1 MAGPKIIR
9 LKEGIYLQDRY
20 QLIRHLGSGS
30 MAEVWEA
37 EDERSRQRVAIKV
50 VAELLAPS
58 EQAHKRFQREMVAA
72 GRIHHPNVVA
82 LLGHGEVADGRPFLV
97 MEFMEGQTLGQY
109 LEQHPVLGGR
119 SVLILTDQILAGLE
133 EAHAQQIVH
142 RDIKPANILLA
153 RLPTGK
159 LQVKVLDFGVARV
172 LDFTDAD
179 AKLTRTGTM
188 LGSPRYMPFEL
199 ARGARTIDP
208 RSDVF
213 STGAVMYRALTGA
226 PPNQGEGL
234 GQMMLNILNHN
245 IPPLAPQR
253 PDLSPRMVA
262 CVECALGKLPE
273 DRFAGAAQ
281 MRAEVRALMQQPT

>member
-1 MAGPKIIR
+1 MAGPTIIS

-20 QLIRHLGSGS
+20 LLIAPLGTGS

-37 EDERSRQRVAIKV
+37 EDDVTKQRVAIKV

-58 EQAHKRFQREMVAA
+58 EQAHKRFQREMLAC
-72 GRIHHPNVVA
+72 GRVNHPNVVA

-97 MEFMEGQTLGQY
+97 MEYVSGQTLGQY
-109 LEQHPVLGGR
+109 LQQHPVLGAR
-119 SVLILTDQILAGLE
+119 SVLILTEQMLKGLE
-133 EAHAQQIVH
+133 AAHAQNIVH

-199 ARGARTIDP
+199 ARGSSTIDP
-208 RSDVF
+208 RSDIF
-213 STGAVMYRALTGA
+213 SVGAVMYHCLTGN
-226 PPNQGEGL
+226 PPIQGSGL
-234 GQMMLNILNHN
+234 GQLMMKILNHD
-245 IPPLAPQR
+245 IPPLPPQR
-253 PDLSPRMVA
+253 PDLDPRIVA
-262 CVECALGKLPE
+262 CVERALGKMPE
-273 DRFAGAAQ
+273 DRFDSATQ
-281 MRAEVRALMQQPT
+281 MRQEILALLKTM

>member
-1 MAGPKIIR
+1 MAGPTIIS

-20 QLIRHLGSGS
+20 LLISPLGTGS
-30 MAEVWEA
+30 MAEVWAA
-37 EDERSRQRVAIKV
+37 EDDVTRQRVAIKV

-58 EQAHKRFQREMVAA
+58 EQAHKRFQREMLAC
-72 GRIHHPNVVA
+72 GRVNHPNVVA

-97 MEFMEGQTLGQY
+97 MEHVSGQTLGQY
-109 LEQHPVLGGR
+109 LKQHPILGAR
-119 SVLILTDQILAGLE
+119 SVLILTEQILKGLE
-133 EAHAQQIVH
+133 AAHAQNIVH

-199 ARGARTIDP
+199 ARGSSGIDH
-208 RSDVF
+208 RSDLF
-213 STGAVMYRALTGA
+213 STGAVMYHALTGA
-226 PPNQGEGL
+226 PPIQGSGL
-234 GQMMLNILNHN
+234 GQMMMKILNHD

-253 PDLSPRMVA
+253 PDLPPHLVA
-262 CVECALGKLPE
+262 CVERALAKMPE
-273 DRFAGAAQ
+273 DRFASAAE
-281 MRAEVRALMQQPT
+281 MRQELLALLETL